1 MKLLSVDV
9 ENYRQYQG
17 KQSID
22 FSTDPEKNMTV
33 IEGVNGSG
41 KTNFLNAIAW
51 CLYGK
56 ETNFRTV
63 KEKGQQILND
73 YAADKLKPNQQ
84 VETKVVLHAI
94 DTATNKP
101 VRFER
106 SVGFFKNRNG
116 QLSQGEPKFE
126 VYLQIGR
133 DMQLITTPAY
143 LVNRILPEE
152 IKNFFFFDGEKLDEF
167 FKEENAEKVKQA
179 ISDISQLS
187 LLDTVIDHLE
197 KTLYEIRSGIKG
209 QSPMVQDIQ
218 EKIRLLTQSKDNM
231 AAEKKG
237 HEETLETARN
247 DLRKVEDKLKN
258 VNVSSAKALQKERE
272 KLTSD
277 LNSRQGELDERLEEM
292 NERIIRA
299 VPMVYGYNALKYS
312 LDKIG
317 EKREKGVLPPNIRT
331 VFIRELLEKGECIC
345 GSDISKEGKQRKKVF
360 ALLEK
365 ESYSEVSDYIGKGSY
380 EINGIIEELESVVNQ
395 FNLTGKHITELESKK
410 QKIEDRLREIQTELK
425 GIDSTE
431 VTNLEFN
438 RNTFVRNIEK
448 LVADIAVLEIKIKG
462 AEQQIE
468 TYGKDLQKEL
478 AKSTQYA
485 FVNKEL
491 ATGDQVLALYRKIRG
506 NLIDKLRKTIEEK
519 TKDYFLSLIWK
530 KNTYSD
536 VSIDES
542 YNVDVINTL
551 GLECLATLS
560 AGERQV
566 LALSF
571 MAALRVVSGF
581 EAPVIIDTPLGR
593 ISGEPKENIA
603 KLIPQYLKNVQVT
616 LLVTDQEYT
625 PAIKKILSKNVG
637 KAYWLEYDEGES
649 KTYVRN
655 HEK

>member
-17 KQSID
+17 KQSIY

-365 ESYSEVSDYIGKGSY
+365 ESYSEVSDYIGKGTY

-491 ATGDQVLALYRKIRG
+491 ATGDQVLALYRKISG

-571 MAALRVVSGF
+571 MAALREVSGF

-637 KAYWLEYDEGES
+637 KAYWLEY
-649 KTYVRN
+649 
-655 HEK
+655 